1 MSCEDGICVP
11 EGQEKCMYGNCV
23 QFLILVCGTSSPG
36 NTHLCEKIKKFW
48 AKHEYTPPLSII
60 EPEVKAQGHTEA
72 ILVRDTS
79 SNGNAPTCQIS

>member
-1 MSCEDGICVP
+1 MPNVI
-11 EGQEKCMYGNCV
+11 N
-23 QFLILVCGTSSPG
+23 
-36 NTHLCEKIKKFW
+36 LCEKIKKFW
-48 AKHEYTPPLSII
+48 GKHEYTPPLSII